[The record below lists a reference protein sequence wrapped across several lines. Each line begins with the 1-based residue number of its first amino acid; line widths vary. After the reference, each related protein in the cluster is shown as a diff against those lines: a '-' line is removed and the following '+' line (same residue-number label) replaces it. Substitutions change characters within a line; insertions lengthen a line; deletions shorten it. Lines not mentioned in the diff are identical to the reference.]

1 MTEGTDNFV
10 GSQATTGTGAFT
22 LTETT
27 SGGSLAT
34 LQTALRAVSGQNA
47 STTATHTQLG
57 ILTAAV
63 VA

>member
-10 GSQATTGTGAFT
+10 GANASSGGTFT
-22 LTETT
+22 FTETT